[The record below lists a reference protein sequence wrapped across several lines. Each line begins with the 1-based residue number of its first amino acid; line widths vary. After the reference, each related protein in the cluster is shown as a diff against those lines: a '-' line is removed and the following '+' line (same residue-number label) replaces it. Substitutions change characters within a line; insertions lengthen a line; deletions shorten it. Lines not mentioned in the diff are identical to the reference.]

1 MKSFQLAAWLL
12 IVALLVYVLIIGK
25 QLIIPLV
32 VAISIWFLINTIA
45 EYIQRIPTG
54 RFRIPLWL
62 AFLAAAV
69 IIIAA
74 FALSIDIILANAEKM
89 VLAVPRYEE
98 ILDNLIA
105 DVMNLLDIEETPSI
119 AMLLDQIDLQPVIV
133 NLGASI
139 SNIAGKLI
147 LIIIYIIFL
156 LLEQRSFYVKFQ
168 AFFSKPGRYQQGLR
182 IMERINSSIKIYL
195 SVKTFVSLLTAGFSY
210 AVMWLMGLDFA
221 AFWAFLIFL
230 LNFIPSIGSIIATGL
245 VSLFALLQFQD
256 LSEFL
261 LILLSVGG
269 IQLAIGNYLDPRLMG
284 KSLNISPL
292 VVLLSLA
299 LWGGIWGV
307 IGMVL
312 SVPLMVI
319 IMIILA
325 QFTSTMPLAILLSQ
339 DGRILEWDERMDKRE
354 KLMDKEVHEGHIE
367 PENTE

>member
-1 MKSFQLAAWLL
+1 MKSFQLAAWFVM
-12 IVALLVYVLIIGK
+12 VALLVYLLVIGK

-45 EYIQRIPTG
+45 EYIQRLPTG
-54 RFRIPLWL
+54 SFQLPRWFT
-62 AFLAAAV
+62 FLAAAV
-69 IIIAA
+69 VIIAV

-89 VLAVPRYEE
+89 VLAMPRYEE

-105 DVMNLLDIEETPSI
+105 DILSLLEIKETPSL
-119 AMLLDQIDLQPVIV
+119 AKLLDQIDLRPVIV
-133 NLGASI
+133 NLGAGI

-147 LIIIYIIFL
+147 LIIIYVIFL
-156 LLEQRSFYVKFQ
+156 LLEQRSFYLKFQ
-168 AFFSKPGRYQQGLR
+168 AFFSKPERYQQGLR
-182 IMERINSSIKIYL
+182 IMDRINTSIKIYL
-195 SVKTFVSLLTAGFSY
+195 SVKTFVSLLTGGFSY
-210 AVMWLMGLDFA
+210 IVMWLVGLDFA

-261 LILLSVGG
+261 LILFLVGG

-284 KSLNISPL
+284 KSLNMSPL

-299 LWGGIWGV
+299 LWGSIWGV

-325 QFTSTMPLAILLSQ
+325 QFPATMPIAILLSQ
-339 DGRILEWDERMDKRE
+339 DGRILEWDERMDRRE
-354 KLMDKEVHEGHIE
+354 KLLEKDVHEGHIE
-367 PENTE
+367 PENPE